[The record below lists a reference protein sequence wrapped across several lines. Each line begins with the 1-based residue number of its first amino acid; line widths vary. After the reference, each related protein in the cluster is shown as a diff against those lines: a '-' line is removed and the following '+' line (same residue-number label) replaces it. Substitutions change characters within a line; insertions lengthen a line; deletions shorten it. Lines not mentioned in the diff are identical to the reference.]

1 MALSILQEQAP
12 CPPPGSDSF
21 SSLGLLAGVYL
32 TTPFFAGLMGYG
44 DCRVPRIHPKGW
56 HISLHRLGY
65 EFIYEKRPRFG
76 DESVDRGWFY
86 DMNAF
91 GGENNG

>member
-1 MALSILQEQAP
+1 MKRTAKI
-12 CPPPGSDSF
+12 F
-21 SSLGLLAGVYL
+21 TILLAGVYL
-32 TTPFFAGLMGYG
+32 TGPFVAGLMGYG
-44 DCRVPRIHPKGW
+44 DCRGPRIYPEGW

-65 EFIYEKRPRFG
+65 EFIFETKPRIA

-91 GGENNG
+91 GGENNR

>member
-1 MALSILQEQAP
+1 
-12 CPPPGSDSF
+12 
-21 SSLGLLAGVYL
+21 
-32 TTPFFAGLMGYG
+32 
-44 DCRVPRIHPKGW
+44 
-56 HISLHRLGY
+56 LGY